1 MYDNEADRP
10 ETRVSA
16 THEHVLD
23 DTHPTPE
30 KLVADTVPAPVM
42 TSPLE

>member
-1 MYDNEADRP
+1 
-10 ETRVSA
+10 
-16 THEHVLD
+16 LD

-30 KLVADTVPAPVM
+30 KLVADIVPAPVM